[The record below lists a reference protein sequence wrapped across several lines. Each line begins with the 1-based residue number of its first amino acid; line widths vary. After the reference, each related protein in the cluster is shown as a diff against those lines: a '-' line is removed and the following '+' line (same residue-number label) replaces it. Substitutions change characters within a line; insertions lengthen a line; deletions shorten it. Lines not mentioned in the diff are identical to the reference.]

1 MKLRTKYAL
10 GAGIALVSLT
20 GFYLYTQIIKVL
32 EYRLDFK
39 GFKNVSIN
47 QKGMSFTIA
56 YEYENKANIDIT
68 LAEQKYEVY
77 IDGVYVTTLT
87 NFAPNT
93 LSGSKP
99 SLIEVNVNLT
109 LDELKKVKINW
120 ARLILQP
127 GKVQV
132 TNVMRWKVKY
142 GILKIPY
149 KYTYSVS
156 LKEIIG
162 WYAPIVNKF

>member
-1 MKLRTKYAL
+1 MKIQKKYAI
-10 GAGIALVSLT
+10 GAAIGLVSLT
-20 GFYLYTQIIKVL
+20 GLYLYTQIMKVL
-32 EYRLDFK
+32 NYRLDFK

-47 QKGMSFTIA
+47 QKGMSFTIV
-56 YEYENKANIDIT
+56 YEYENKANISIT
-68 LAEQKYEVY
+68 LAEQKYDVY
-77 IDGVYVTTLT
+77 IDGVYITTLT

-99 SLIEVNVNLT
+99 SMIEVNVNLT
-109 LDELKKVKINW
+109 LDELKKVKLNW
-120 ARLILQP
+120 ARLLLQP

-132 TNVMRWKVKY
+132 TNVMKWKVKY
-142 GILKIPY
+142 GLLKIPY

-162 WYAPIVNKF
+162 WYVPIVNKL

>member
-1 MKLRTKYAL
+1 MKIQKKYAI
-10 GAGIALVSLT
+10 GAAIGLVSLT
-20 GFYLYTQIIKVL
+20 GFYLYTQIMKVL
-32 EYRLDFK
+32 DYRLDFK

-47 QKGMSFTIA
+47 QKGMSFTIV
-56 YEYENKANIDIT
+56 YEYENKANISIT

-77 IDGVYVTTLT
+77 IDGVYITTLT

-109 LDELKKVKINW
+109 LDELKKVKLPW
-120 ARLILQP
+120 ARLLLKP
-127 GKVQV
+127 GEVEVK
-132 TNVMRWKVKY
+132 NVMRWKVKY

-149 KYTYSVS
+149 KYTYKVS

-162 WYAPIVNKF
+162 WYVPIVNKL